1 MAEEFWLETGRISGN
16 RARGQAIPLD
26 FMSGM
31 FIFMVTL
38 TYFIVLWNIFS
49 MRYVEH
55 ADALDME
62 SHAISIAE
70 SLVSSPGTPFNWTE
84 SPLSAQSIGIAS
96 RPNYLDPYRIS
107 ALESLP
113 YANAKR
119 LLGTDYDFLIKIDSG
134 EGARYATVGQEPSN
148 TTRIVEV
155 TRAASYQG
163 STAFVRVQLYE

>member
-1 MAEEFWLETGRISGN
+1 MAEASGWEIRRISEKG
-16 RARGQAIPLD
+16 ARGQAIPLD

-38 TYFIVLWNIFS
+38 AYFIILWNLFS
-49 MRYVEH
+49 MRYIEH
-55 ADALDME
+55 ADSLDME

-96 RPNYLDPYRIS
+96 RPNYLDPYRIA

-119 LLGTDYDFLIKIDSG
+119 LLGTDYGFLIKIESG

-148 TTRIVEV
+148 TTRSVEV
-155 TRAASYQG
+155 TRVASYQG
-163 STAFVRVQLYE
+163 SAAFVRVQLYG